1 LPDGF
6 GPTLTAAAAAIES
19 GELSPVDLVDA
30 CLARAEQTAEL
41 GAWVALD
48 AERAR
53 ADAARLAAEPVRGPL
68 HGIPVGV
75 KDLVDVAGLPTRAG
89 APAVVGEAPA
99 ERDAG
104 IVAALREAGA
114 IALGKTATH
123 GLALGVT
130 TPAVTNPVDA
140 DRIAGGSSGG
150 SAAAVATGGC
160 LLAVGTDTAGSI
172 RIPAACCGVA
182 GLMPRPGRLSREGV
196 IPGAPSFDSVGLL
209 AGSAGDLALAWAA
222 LTGEAAAPGAERAGT
237 VPTAALGR
245 VDDAVVDAALQAA
258 TRLAESGTRVDETEV
273 PAFGAWGPHRA
284 VVIGAEALAV
294 HREAGWWP
302 ARADDYPADVR
313 RQLEEA
319 EGLDAAQV
327 EAAREALAGLARALR
342 EALAEAGVL
351 IVPTLPVPAPARAE
365 ATGDAAADLRSAGL
379 LTRLCG
385 PVNAAGLAS
394 LSVPAGDDGH
404 GVQLIAAGER
414 RALAAGAALMQ
425 PAATGEPR

>member
-1 LPDGF
+1 MPDGF

-140 DRIAGGSSGG
+140 DRNAGGSSGG

-222 LTGEAAAPGAERAGT
+222 ASP
-237 VPTAALGR
+237 V
-245 VDDAVVDAALQAA
+245 
-258 TRLAESGTRVDETEV
+258 SV
-273 PAFGAWGPHRA
+273 PARCP
-284 VVIGAEALAV
+284 
-294 HREAGWWP
+294 
-302 ARADDYPADVR
+302 R
-313 RQLEEA
+313 R
-319 EGLDAAQV
+319 
-327 EAAREALAGLARALR
+327 
-342 EALAEAGVL
+342 
-351 IVPTLPVPAPARAE
+351 
-365 ATGDAAADLRSAGL
+365 RSAGSTTPWWTPPCRPRRGSRRPARES
-379 LTRLCG
+379 TRPRCRRSARGARTG
-385 PVNAAGLAS
+385 PS
-394 LSVPAGDDGH
+394 
-404 GVQLIAAGER
+404 
-414 RALAAGAALMQ
+414 
-425 PAATGEPR
+425 

>member
-1 LPDGF
+1 
-6 GPTLTAAAAAIES
+6 
-19 GELSPVDLVDA
+19 
-30 CLARAEQTAEL
+30 
-41 GAWVALD
+41 
-48 AERAR
+48 
-53 ADAARLAAEPVRGPL
+53 
-68 HGIPVGV
+68 
-75 KDLVDVAGLPTRAG
+75 
-89 APAVVGEAPA
+89 
-99 ERDAG
+99 
-104 IVAALREAGA
+104 
-114 IALGKTATH
+114 
-123 GLALGVT
+123 
-130 TPAVTNPVDA
+130 
-140 DRIAGGSSGG
+140 
-150 SAAAVATGGC
+150 
-160 LLAVGTDTAGSI
+160 
-172 RIPAACCGVA
+172 
-182 GLMPRPGRLSREGV
+182 M
-196 IPGAPSFDSVGLL
+196 
-209 AGSAGDLALAWAA
+209 
-222 LTGEAAAPGAERAGT
+222 
-237 VPTAALGR
+237 
-245 VDDAVVDAALQAA
+245 
-258 TRLAESGTRVDETEV
+258 

-319 EGLDAAQV
+319 EGLAAAQG

-365 ATGDAAADLRSAGL
+365 ATGDPAADLRSAGL